1 MDPIREARP
10 AARPSGESE
19 LMRRLAARDESALGE
34 LYDRWAPTLHALALR
49 VLGDEA
55 EAEEVLQEV
64 FVHAW
69 NHAGRYQPERSS
81 VSTWLVLLA
90 RSRAI
95 DRLRSRRSGERTVA
109 ASSLETP
116 RHESAAGL
124 SRVQDEERR
133 RRVQAEMARL
143 PPEQRRVLALAYYR
157 GLSQSQIADS
167 EGLPLG
173 TVKTRTLLALR
184 KLRQALGAEARELL

>member
-1 MDPIREARP
+1 MEPVLERA
-10 AARPSGESE
+10 PSGDGEV
-19 LMRRLAARDESALGE
+19 MRRLVGRDESALAE
-34 LYDRWAPTLHALALR
+34 LYDRYAGTLLALAVR
-49 VLGDEA
+49 IVGDEA

-69 NHAGRYQPERSS
+69 NHADRYEPGRAS

-95 DRLRSRRSGERTVA
+95 DRLRSRQVGERTA
-109 ASSLETP
+109 IASSLEAP
-116 RHESAAGL
+116 RHESAAGVR
-124 SRVQDEERR
+124 RVHDEERR

-143 PPEQRRVLALAYYR
+143 PPEQRRILSLAYYG
-157 GLSQSQIADS
+157 GLSQTQIADS

-184 KLRQALGAEARELL
+184 KLRQALSAEAWELL

>member
-1 MDPIREARP
+1 MEPVR
-10 AARPSGESE
+10 ARPSGDGDV
-19 LMRRLAARDESALGE
+19 MRRLVARDEAALAE
-34 LYDRWAPTLHALALR
+34 LYDRYAGTLMALAVR
-49 VLGDEA
+49 ILGDEA

-69 NHAGRYQPERSS
+69 NHAGRYDERRAS

-95 DRLRSRRSGERTVA
+95 DRLRSRQVGERTA
-109 ASSLETP
+109 EASALETP
-116 RHESAAGL
+116 RHESAAGVA
-124 SRVQDEERR
+124 RVQEDERR
-133 RRVQAEMARL
+133 RRVKAEMARL
-143 PPEQRRVLALAYYR
+143 PPEQRRILALAYYG
-157 GLSQSQIADS
+157 GLSQSEIADS

>member
-1 MDPIREARP
+1 MESVLER
-10 AARPSGESE
+10 AAPGGDGE
-19 LMRRLAARDESALGE
+19 LMRRLVRRDESALAE
-34 LYDRWAPTLHALALR
+34 LYDRYAGTLLALAVR
-49 VLGDEA
+49 IVGDEA

-69 NHAGRYQPERSS
+69 NHAERYDERRAS

-95 DRLRSRRSGERTVA
+95 DRLRSRQVGERTA
-109 ASSLETP
+109 EASAFEAP
-116 RHESAAGL
+116 RHESASGVR
-124 SRVQDEERR
+124 RVQDEERR

-143 PPEQRRVLALAYYR
+143 PPEQRRILALAYYG
-157 GLSQSQIADS
+157 GLSQTQIADS

-184 KLRQALGAEARELL
+184 KLRQALSAEAWELL